1 MSVKFAETMAGTFT
15 APDGSQEAIV
25 FTVTATAEKAKAF
38 VTGAPIRLEGLMTV
52 GGICRDAPA
61 TGSLEVR
68 LLTDRTLVYQLAFA
82 GDDGATYRYK
92 GQKDVT
98 PINLLKSMT
107 TLRGTLYR
115 EEESVGAAE
124 LTFSLRDIPEFM
136 RSFALAL

>member
-1 MSVKFAETMAGTFT
+1 MSVTFSETMAGTFT
-15 APDGSQEAIV
+15 APDGSQEPIV

-38 VTGAPIRLEGLMTV
+38 ITGGLMTV

-68 LLTDRTLVYQLAFA
+68 LLTDRTLVYQLVFA
-82 GDDGATYRYK
+82 GDDGSTYCYK

-107 TLRGTLYR
+107 TLRGTLFR

-136 RSFALAL
+136 RSFELAL

>member
-1 MSVKFAETMAGTFT
+1 MSVSFSETMAGTFT

-25 FTVTATAEKAKAF
+25 FTVKATAEKAKAF

-68 LLTDRTLVYQLAFA
+68 LFTDRTLVYQLVFA
-82 GDDGATYRYK
+82 GSDGATYRYK

-98 PINLLKSMT
+98 PLNLLKSMT
-107 TLRGTLYR
+107 TLRGTLFR
-115 EEESVGAAE
+115 EEEPLGEAE

-136 RSFALAL
+136 RSFDLAL